1 MTEKI
6 ASELAE
12 AISLIECEFLT
23 EFLIR
28 DSSITAA
35 LSFGMTAW
43 GDKGLEGKND
53 GELLYNSC
61 VKKKNMS
68 CNYPIGVFSIGGF
81 SAILC
86 RYRET
91 GTGF

>member
-1 MTEKI
+1 MAEKS

-43 GDKGLEGKND
+43 GDKGLEGKKLMENC
-53 GELLYNSC
+53 YIIH
-61 VKKKNMS
+61 V
-68 CNYPIGVFSIGGF
+68 
-81 SAILC
+81 
-86 RYRET
+86 
-91 GTGF
+91 

>member
-1 MTEKI
+1 MAEKI

-43 GDKGLEGKND
+43 ECEKEKYVL
-53 GELLYNSC
+53 
-61 VKKKNMS
+61 
-68 CNYPIGVFSIGGF
+68 
-81 SAILC
+81 
-86 RYRET
+86 
-91 GTGF
+91 

>member
-1 MTEKI
+1 MCPLICTSFMAEKI

-35 LSFGMTAW
+35 PSFGMTAW
-43 GDKGLEGKND
+43 ECEKEKYVL
-53 GELLYNSC
+53 
-61 VKKKNMS
+61 
-68 CNYPIGVFSIGGF
+68 
-81 SAILC
+81 
-86 RYRET
+86 
-91 GTGF
+91 